1 LSETPDDGLLAVSTE
16 EGNPMRLAR
25 WIVVPGVVAVVAAS
39 CGGDES
45 SPSDGGSADATL
57 VASGTAFDPTTI
69 TMPEGG
75 TLGFT
80 NEDGVTHTFTMDDES
95 VDIEVAGGESVT
107 VTLSTA
113 GPFHCTIHTSMTGT
127 VEFA

>member
-1 LSETPDDGLLAVSTE
+1 
-16 EGNPMRLAR
+16 MRLVT
-25 WIVVPGVVAVVAAS
+25 WIVVLGVVGVVAAS
-39 CGGDES
+39 CGGDVS
-45 SPSDGGSADATL
+45 SPSDGGGSADATL

-80 NEDGVTHTFTMDDES
+80 NEDGVTHTFTMDDGS
-95 VDIEVAGGESVT
+95 VDEEVAGGGSVT
-107 VTLSTA
+107 LTLSTA